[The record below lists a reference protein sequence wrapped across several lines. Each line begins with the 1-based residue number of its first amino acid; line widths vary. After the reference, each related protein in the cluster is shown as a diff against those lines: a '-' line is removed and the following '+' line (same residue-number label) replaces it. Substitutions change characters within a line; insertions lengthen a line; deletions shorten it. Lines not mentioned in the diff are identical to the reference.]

1 MANRASRS
9 QKEWVPPDAATRSAA
24 VGKTLPEHAGL
35 RAAVAGLVA
44 GALVA
49 PLRKPRASDWLMANP
64 CGVLDQKGETFDQY
78 CRGERDGLPPLPSH
92 KRCVVYLCAVGE
104 AANDG
109 QQLEQLR
116 RAVGAFFALPCK
128 LAPPLDVSTRR
139 IKSRRHDGERQL
151 LTSSIYPHLKKA
163 KRAHADAFCVM
174 GITTTDLYPA
184 PSWNFV
190 FGEANPT
197 DGVGIFS
204 FARYGKAWASKRFW
218 QRSVGTLFHEIG
230 HLFGLQHCVFYQ
242 CVMNGSDSLA
252 ESDRHPLHVCPV
264 CLRKLHYA
272 LQHGAR
278 RTFEPTERYA
288 ELAPALAA
296 VGLTAEAAWATTAAE
311 RCSATSLVSSD
322 SSDDGS
328 EIGSDES
335 GSDDEAPLAARL
347 AKKRK
352 RDQKET
358 EQEQ

>member
-230 HLFGLQHCVFYQ
+230 HLFGLQHC
-242 CVMNGSDSLA
+242 S
-252 ESDRHPLHVCPV
+252 
-264 CLRKLHYA
+264 
-272 LQHGAR
+272 
-278 RTFEPTERYA
+278 
-288 ELAPALAA
+288 
-296 VGLTAEAAWATTAAE
+296 TA
-311 RCSATSLVSSD
+311 CSTSAS
-322 SSDDGS
+322 
-328 EIGSDES
+328 
-335 GSDDEAPLAARL
+335 
-347 AKKRK
+347 
-352 RDQKET
+352 
-358 EQEQ
+358 